1 MTHLSVRRGAL
12 ALAAAATLAAVAA
25 PQASAKQLSCGATIT
40 KDTKLTKDLVNCPG
54 VGIRIGADDIT
65 LDLNGHT
72 VAAAAKR
79 NPKAHGIL
87 NKGHDHVT
95 IKGGTVKGFGAYGVR
110 LADAKRNV
118 VRNMHMTGNFTG
130 IGLVESSN
138 NLVEHSDMSG
148 SRFVGVNLTGAFLG
162 MKTVHPSMRR
172 AGGGAIVN
180 VSSMA
185 AYIAVA
191 PASAYTASKWGLR
204 GLTKAAAIEF
214 GPDRI
219 RVNSL
224 HPGMIKTP
232 MIEGASDEATQSARY
247 PIPRFGTSEEVAATM
262 LHIVCDATYSTGSEF
277 CVDGGILAGISVGD

>member
-1 MTHLSVRRGAL
+1 MTITVSKLEGRVALVTGGARGMGEAHVRALIGEGARVVIGDVLEAQGAML
-12 ALAAAATLAAVAA
+12 ADELGDDARFVALDVADESSWHAAVRFAEEA
-25 PQASAKQLSCGATIT
+25 FGPISV
-40 KDTKLTKDLVNCPG
+40 LVNNAG
-54 VGIRIGADDIT
+54 VLA
-65 LDLNGHT
+65 
-72 VAAAAKR
+72 VAPIAQ
-79 NPKAHGIL
+79 L
-87 NKGHDHVT
+87 
-95 IKGGTVKGFGAYGVR
+95 AYDEWRRVI
-110 LADAKRNV
+110 D
-118 VRNMHMTGNFTG
+118 T
-130 IGLVESSN
+130 
-138 NLVEHSDMSG
+138 
-148 SRFVGVNLTGAFLG
+148 NLTGAFLG

-185 AYIAVA
+185 AYIAIGQ
-191 PASAYTASKWGLR
+191 ASAYTASKWGLR

-232 MIEGASDEATQSARY
+232 MIEGASDEATQAAGY

>member
-1 MTHLSVRRGAL
+1 MTITVSKLEGRVALVTGGARGMGEAHARAL
-12 ALAAAATLAAVAA
+12 IGEGAEVVIGDVLETEGATLADELGDGARFVALDVTDEPAWQAAVRFAEDAFGPISILVNNAGVLAVAPIA
-25 PQASAKQLSCGATIT
+25 ELPMQEWRRVI
-40 KDTKLTKDLVNCPG
+40 DT
-54 VGIRIGADDIT
+54 
-65 LDLNGHT
+65 
-72 VAAAAKR
+72 
-79 NPKAHGIL
+79 
-87 NKGHDHVT
+87 
-95 IKGGTVKGFGAYGVR
+95 
-110 LADAKRNV
+110 
-118 VRNMHMTGNFTG
+118 
-130 IGLVESSN
+130 
-138 NLVEHSDMSG
+138 
-148 SRFVGVNLTGAFLG
+148 NLTGAFLG

-185 AYIAVA
+185 AYIAVGQ
-191 PASAYTASKWGLR
+191 ASAYTASKWGLR

-214 GPDRI
+214 GRDRI

-232 MIEGASDEATQSARY
+232 MIEGAADEATQAARY

>member
-1 MTHLSVRRGAL
+1 MAKLDGRVALVTGGARGMGEAY
-12 ALAAAATLAAVAA
+12 ARAVAAEGAQVVIGDVLEAEGAAVADELGDDVRFCA
-25 PQASAKQLSCGATIT
+25 LDVTDEGSWRAAVRRAEEAFGPISV
-40 KDTKLTKDLVNCPG
+40 LVNNAG
-54 VGIRIGADDIT
+54 V
-65 LDLNGHT
+65 
-72 VAAAAKR
+72 
-79 NPKAHGIL
+79 
-87 NKGHDHVT
+87 
-95 IKGGTVKGFGAYGVR
+95 
-110 LADAKRNV
+110 LAIEAIAELAIEEWRRVID
-118 VRNMHMTGNFTG
+118 T
-130 IGLVESSN
+130 
-138 NLVEHSDMSG
+138 
-148 SRFVGVNLTGAFLG
+148 NLTGAFLG

-185 AYIAVA
+185 AYIAVGR
-191 PASAYTASKWGLR
+191 ASAYTASKWGLR

-232 MIEGASDEATQSARY
+232 MLEGASDEATQSARY

>member
-1 MTHLSVRRGAL
+1 VSKLGGHVAIVTGGARGMGEAHARALLGEGAQVVIGDVLEAEGSALADDLGDDARFVALDVADEESWQAAVRAAEEAFGPVSILVNNAGVLAIEPIAQL
-12 ALAAAATLAAVAA
+12 ALAEWRRV
-25 PQASAKQLSCGATIT
+25 I
-40 KDTKLTKDLVNCPG
+40 DT
-54 VGIRIGADDIT
+54 
-65 LDLNGHT
+65 
-72 VAAAAKR
+72 
-79 NPKAHGIL
+79 
-87 NKGHDHVT
+87 
-95 IKGGTVKGFGAYGVR
+95 
-110 LADAKRNV
+110 
-118 VRNMHMTGNFTG
+118 
-130 IGLVESSN
+130 
-138 NLVEHSDMSG
+138 
-148 SRFVGVNLTGAFLG
+148 NLTGAFLG
-162 MKTVHPSMRR
+162 MKTVHPSMKR

>member
-1 MTHLSVRRGAL
+1 MTGGARGMGEAHAR
-12 ALAAAATLAAVAA
+12 ALAAEGARVVVGDVLEAEGAAVADELGDGA
-25 PQASAKQLSCGATIT
+25 RFAALDVTDEGSWQAAVAFAEEAFGPISV
-40 KDTKLTKDLVNCPG
+40 LVNNAG
-54 VGIRIGADDIT
+54 V
-65 LDLNGHT
+65 
-72 VAAAAKR
+72 
-79 NPKAHGIL
+79 
-87 NKGHDHVT
+87 
-95 IKGGTVKGFGAYGVR
+95 
-110 LADAKRNV
+110 LAIEPIELAIEEWRRVID
-118 VRNMHMTGNFTG
+118 T
-130 IGLVESSN
+130 
-138 NLVEHSDMSG
+138 
-148 SRFVGVNLTGAFLG
+148 NLTGAFLG

-185 AYIAVA
+185 AYIAVGR
-191 PASAYTASKWGLR
+191 ASAYTASKWGLC

-232 MIEGASDEATQSARY
+232 MLEGASDEVTQSARY

>member
-1 MTHLSVRRGAL
+1 MTITVSKLDGRVAIVTGGARGMGEAHARSL
-12 ALAAAATLAAVAA
+12 AAEGARVVIGDVLEDEGAALAAELGDDVGGRVRFTPLDVTDEGSWQAAVRFAEEELGPISILINNA
-25 PQASAKQLSCGATIT
+25 GVLAIEPIAELAYEEWRRVI
-40 KDTKLTKDLVNCPG
+40 DT
-54 VGIRIGADDIT
+54 
-65 LDLNGHT
+65 
-72 VAAAAKR
+72 
-79 NPKAHGIL
+79 
-87 NKGHDHVT
+87 
-95 IKGGTVKGFGAYGVR
+95 
-110 LADAKRNV
+110 
-118 VRNMHMTGNFTG
+118 
-130 IGLVESSN
+130 
-138 NLVEHSDMSG
+138 
-148 SRFVGVNLTGAFLG
+148 NLTGAFLG

-214 GPDRI
+214 APDRI

>member
-1 MTHLSVRRGAL
+1 MSKLEGRVALVTGGARGMGEAHARALIGEGAEVVIGDVLETEGTAL
-12 ALAAAATLAAVAA
+12 ADELGDGARFVALDVTDEPAWQAAVRFAEDA
-25 PQASAKQLSCGATIT
+25 FGPISI
-40 KDTKLTKDLVNCPG
+40 LVNNAG
-54 VGIRIGADDIT
+54 VLA
-65 LDLNGHT
+65 
-72 VAAAAKR
+72 VAPIAELPMQEWR
-79 NPKAHGIL
+79 RVI
-87 NKGHDHVT
+87 DT
-95 IKGGTVKGFGAYGVR
+95 
-110 LADAKRNV
+110 
-118 VRNMHMTGNFTG
+118 
-130 IGLVESSN
+130 
-138 NLVEHSDMSG
+138 
-148 SRFVGVNLTGAFLG
+148 NLTGTFLG

-185 AYIAVA
+185 AYIAVGQ
-191 PASAYTASKWGLR
+191 ASAYTASKWGLR

-214 GPDRI
+214 GRDRI

-232 MIEGASDEATQSARY
+232 MIEGAADEATQAARY

>member
-1 MTHLSVRRGAL
+1 MTITVSKLEGRVALVTGGARGMGEAHARAL
-12 ALAAAATLAAVAA
+12 IGEGARVVIGDVLEAEGAAVADELGDA
-25 PQASAKQLSCGATIT
+25 ARFVALDVTDEAAWAAAVGVAEDAFGPVSV
-40 KDTKLTKDLVNCPG
+40 LVNNAG
-54 VGIRIGADDIT
+54 VLAVAPIAELP
-65 LDLNGHT
+65 LDEW
-72 VAAAAKR
+72 R
-79 NPKAHGIL
+79 
-87 NKGHDHVT
+87 
-95 IKGGTVKGFGAYGVR
+95 R
-110 LADAKRNV
+110 V
-118 VRNMHMTGNFTG
+118 VDT
-130 IGLVESSN
+130 
-138 NLVEHSDMSG
+138 
-148 SRFVGVNLTGAFLG
+148 NLTGAFLG
-162 MKTVHPSMRR
+162 MKAVHPSMRR

-185 AYIAVA
+185 AYIAVGQ
-191 PASAYTASKWGLR
+191 ASAYTASKWGLR

-232 MIEGASDEATQSARY
+232 MIEGAADETTQAARY

>member
-1 MTHLSVRRGAL
+1 MTGGARGMGEAHAR
-12 ALAAAATLAAVAA
+12 ALAAEGARVVVGDVLEAEGAAVADELGDGA
-25 PQASAKQLSCGATIT
+25 RFAALDVTDEGSWQAAVAFAEEAFGPISV
-40 KDTKLTKDLVNCPG
+40 LVNNAG
-54 VGIRIGADDIT
+54 V
-65 LDLNGHT
+65 
-72 VAAAAKR
+72 
-79 NPKAHGIL
+79 
-87 NKGHDHVT
+87 
-95 IKGGTVKGFGAYGVR
+95 
-110 LADAKRNV
+110 LAIEPIELAIEEWRRVID
-118 VRNMHMTGNFTG
+118 T
-130 IGLVESSN
+130 
-138 NLVEHSDMSG
+138 
-148 SRFVGVNLTGAFLG
+148 NLTGAFLG

-185 AYIAVA
+185 AYIAVGR
-191 PASAYTASKWGLR
+191 ASAYTASKWGLR

-232 MIEGASDEATQSARY
+232 MLEGASDEVTQSARY

>member
-1 MTHLSVRRGAL
+1 MTKTMGKLDGRVALVTGGARGMGEAHAR
-12 ALAAAATLAAVAA
+12 ALAAEGAQVAIGDVLEAEGAALAEELAGAARFVALDVTDEGSWQAAVRVTEDAFGPISVLINNA
-25 PQASAKQLSCGATIT
+25 GVLAIEPIAELALEEWRRVI
-40 KDTKLTKDLVNCPG
+40 DT
-54 VGIRIGADDIT
+54 
-65 LDLNGHT
+65 
-72 VAAAAKR
+72 
-79 NPKAHGIL
+79 
-87 NKGHDHVT
+87 
-95 IKGGTVKGFGAYGVR
+95 
-110 LADAKRNV
+110 
-118 VRNMHMTGNFTG
+118 
-130 IGLVESSN
+130 
-138 NLVEHSDMSG
+138 
-148 SRFVGVNLTGAFLG
+148 NLTGAFLG

-214 GPDRI
+214 GPDAI

-232 MIEGASDEATQSARY
+232 MIEGASDEATQSAGY
-247 PIPRFGTSEEVAATM
+247 PIARFGTSEEVARTM

-277 CVDGGILAGISVGD
+277 CVDGGILAGINVGD